1 MVQSVEEAPMP
12 DDHCQQPSVWQDKER
27 GAGQEEMGEAS
38 QLTETWRGQ
47 KRDEVGMG
55 DKGDSGI
62 PLNSRLNKGV
72 DEDIKDEGGETGDN
86 L

>member
-1 MVQSVEEAPMP
+1 
-12 DDHCQQPSVWQDKER
+12 
-27 GAGQEEMGEAS
+27 MGEAS

-47 KRDEVGMG
+47 KRDEAGMG

-62 PLNSRLNKGV
+62 PLISRLNKGV
-72 DEDIKDEGGETGDN
+72 DEDSEDEGGETSDD